1 MLDTGKQTMRVV
13 IAEDSGPS
21 RLALEKTLTKWGYE
35 VISCRDGN
43 RALEELDRDD
53 APRLAILDWMMPGH
67 SGLELCRMVRQK
79 AKESGSAYTYLI
91 LLTSKNQKEDLIEGL
106 EAGADDYLTKPFDQ
120 NELNVRLRAGVRI
133 LNLQAELVAARE
145 ALREQAM
152 RDALTALWNRRS
164 ILEILGRERLRAQ
177 REDAPVGVLMLD
189 IDHFKQVNDTHGHLT
204 GDEVLKEVARRLLL
218 SVRPY
223 DGVGRYGGEE
233 FIVVLPGCDE
243 ASIEYRCETIR
254 KAISGSPF
262 STDGLQIPITASFGA
277 TVFLPVQPAEHFEL
291 IRLADDALYEAK
303 RNGRNCVVFRSSA
316 VPARMG

>member
-1 MLDTGKQTMRVV
+1 MLDAGKQTKRVV

-43 RALEELDRDD
+43 GAWEELDRDD

-67 SGLELCRMVRQK
+67 SGPELCRMVRRK
-79 AKESGSAYTYLI
+79 AEESKSAYTYLI

-152 RDALTALWNRRS
+152 RDALTGLWNRRS

-189 IDHFKQVNDTHGHLT
+189 IDHFKQVNDTYGHLA

-233 FIVVLPGCDE
+233 FIVVLSGCDE
-243 ASIEYRCETIR
+243 ASIEYRCETMR

-262 STDGLQIPITASFGA
+262 STGGAPIAITASLGA
-277 TVFLPVQPAEHFEL
+277 TVFLPVQPAEHSEL